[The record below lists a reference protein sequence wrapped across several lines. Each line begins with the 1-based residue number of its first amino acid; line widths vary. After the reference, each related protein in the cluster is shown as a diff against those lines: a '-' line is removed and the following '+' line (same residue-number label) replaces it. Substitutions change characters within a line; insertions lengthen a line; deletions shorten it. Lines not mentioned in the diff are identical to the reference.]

1 MLELIGNS
9 LVFRFPEVH
18 EDAVCTIT
26 FQRTLRI
33 PDDNR
38 TYGLPPGLGEF
49 PLEHTSKHSA
59 NLPDSIASKGG
70 VLLPMYQ
77 AEALWISFS
86 SSSGY
91 PFAVKITAGKI
102 NAVTGEPWVQGI
114 KNDPQDYVAVP
125 SQPWLD
131 GFCVGEGIVRQFVAM
146 PLGQGYTAE
155 EQITGKAENGGI
167 QVAVAPMK
175 RSDYDQF
182 VSRTKQK
189 TYSESI
195 RLDCGD
201 EAAYQEIWDSP
212 SDQYTSA
219 PVTSPMGLAP
229 GGAMSQEIY
238 QDVHSASQYDQVN
251 FSRCFVNLLN
261 SAGWTSVTGK
271 PMPTKPVTAQD
282 YSAAG
287 LPWFSYY
294 DEKATAVPGSSTL
307 GNLSSVAA
315 KHISKE
321 GKPLSGNAP
330 VNPTH
335 TIHIHK
341 NPNQVKDGN
350 W

>member
-1 MLELIGNS
+1 MLELIDNR
-9 LVFRFPEVH
+9 LVFSFPEVH
-18 EDAVCTIT
+18 EDAICKVA
-26 FQRTLRI
+26 FVRTLRI

-38 TYGLPPGLGEF
+38 TYGLPPGLGKF

-77 AEALWISFS
+77 AEALWISFDS
-86 SSSGY
+86 PNDY
-91 PFAVKITAGKI
+91 PFAIKITAGKI
-102 NAVTGEPWVQGI
+102 NAVTGEPWAQGI
-114 KNDPQDYVAVP
+114 NDYPQDYVAVP

-146 PLGQGYTAE
+146 PLGQGYSAE

-167 QVAVAPMK
+167 QIAVAPMK
-175 RSDYDQF
+175 RTAYDELMNIRHNTVFILEDSSVAFQTNDDY
-182 VSRTKQK
+182 
-189 TYSESI
+189 
-195 RLDCGD
+195 
-201 EAAYQEIWDSP
+201 EAAYQEVTTSSP
-212 SDQYTSA
+212 TCK
-219 PVTSPMGLAP
+219 PMGLAP
-229 GGAMSQEIY
+229 GGVMSQQINR
-238 QDVHSASQYDQVN
+238 DTHDASEYDQVN

-321 GKPLSGNAP
+321 GKPLPGNAP

>member
-38 TYGLPPGLGEF
+38 TYGLPPGLGHF

-86 SSSGY
+86 SPNDY

-114 KNDPQDYVAVP
+114 KNSPQDYVAVP

-131 GFCVGEGIVRQFVAM
+131 GFCVGKGIVRQFVAM
-146 PLGQGYTAE
+146 PLGEGYSAE
-155 EQITGKAENGGI
+155 EQITGNAEHGGLQI
-167 QVAVAPMK
+167 SVAPMK
-175 RSDYDQF
+175 GTEYLAHLERSKKRLRVAEPMF
-182 VSRTKQK
+182 MNR
-189 TYSESI
+189 
-195 RLDCGD
+195 RLDS
-201 EAAYQEIWDSP
+201 Q
-212 SDQYTSA
+212 
-219 PVTSPMGLAP
+219 MGLAP
-229 GGAMSQEIY
+229 GGAMKQEIY
-238 QDVHSASQYDQVN
+238 QDKFAPTQYDTEH

-261 SAGWTSVTGK
+261 SESWTAVTGK
-271 PMPTKPVTAQD
+271 PMPTEPV
-282 YSAAG
+282 SAKEYTEHG
-287 LPWFSYY
+287 LPWFDYY
-294 DEKATAVPGSSTL
+294 DETSKALPGSKTL

-321 GKPLSGNAP
+321 GKPLPDNDP
-330 VNPTH
+330 VNPTN
-335 TIHIHK
+335 TIDIHK
-341 NPNQVKDGN
+341 NPNKVVDGD

>member
-1 MLELIGNS
+1 MLELIDNS

-18 EDAVCTIT
+18 EDAVCKIT

-38 TYGLPPGLGEF
+38 TYDLPPGLGHF

-86 SSSGY
+86 SPNDY
-91 PFAVKITAGKI
+91 PFAIKITAGKI

-114 KNDPQDYVAVP
+114 KNSPQDYVAIP
-125 SQPWLD
+125 SQRWLD

-175 RSDYDQF
+175 RSDYVRM
-182 VSRTKQK
+182 VSRHSGMGETLMAFQ
-189 TYSESI
+189 SVDSFE
-195 RLDCGD
+195 
-201 EAAYQEIWDSP
+201 EAAYQEISETK
-212 SDQYTSA
+212 STA
-219 PVTSPMGLAP
+219 SPMGLAP
-229 GGAMSQEIY
+229 GGVMKQYIN
-238 QDVHSASQYDQVN
+238 QDEHSASQYDQVN

-261 SAGWTSVTGK
+261 SAGWTAVTGK
-271 PMPTKPVTAQD
+271 QMPTRPVTAQD

-294 DEKATAVPGSSTL
+294 DEKATAVPGSKTL

-321 GKPLSGNAP
+321 GKPLPGNAP
-330 VNPTH
+330 INPTH

>member
-1 MLELIGNS
+1 
-9 LVFRFPEVH
+9 
-18 EDAVCTIT
+18 
-26 FQRTLRI
+26 
-33 PDDNR
+33 
-38 TYGLPPGLGEF
+38 
-49 PLEHTSKHSA
+49 
-59 NLPDSIASKGG
+59 
-70 VLLPMYQ
+70 MYQ

-86 SSSGY
+86 SPSGY

-131 GFCVGEGIVRQFVAM
+131 GFCVGNGIVRQFVAM

-167 QVAVAPMK
+167 QIAVAPMK
-175 RSDYDQF
+175 
-182 VSRTKQK
+182 T
-189 TYSESI
+189 SEYLTLKLAEERLHVI
-195 RLDCGD
+195 DDGALYFNPVRLDCGE
-201 EAAYQEIWDSP
+201 EAAYQEVSEP
-212 SDQYTSA
+212 MSK
-219 PVTSPMGLAP
+219 PSPMGLAP
-229 GGAMSQEIY
+229 GGAMK
-238 QDVHSASQYDQVN
+238 QDINQDEHTASQYDQVN

-261 SAGWTSVTGK
+261 SAGWTAVTGK
-271 PMPTKPVTAQD
+271 PMPTSPVTAQD

-294 DEKATAVPGSSTL
+294 DEKAIAVPGSKTL

-321 GKPLSGNAP
+321 GKPLPGNAS

-335 TIHIHK
+335 TIHIQK